1 MELTKKNVKEL
12 LSLKN
17 LPDSDD
23 IRYKEIIKEKLLENE
38 KLILLLNNKELI
50 ESGAE
55 PDEYYMT
62 NIFPY
67 YIIHDSQHQ
76 VSNYICYETSFREL
90 DRFNK
95 KVKYQQ
101 IIFYILCEQKNNIDT
116 NTYIARHDLLAALIM
131 DQFNWTNYFGE
142 KIHCVSN
149 IPSIVDI
156 DYACRTLIFEQITDN
171 NVVKTRDGIPRM
183 INKEKTYTYSP
194 GLEDN
199 P

>member
-1 MELTKKNVKEL
+1 MELTKQDVKEL

-23 IRYKEIIKEKLLENE
+23 IKYKEIIKEKLLENK
-38 KLILLLNNKELI
+38 KLILLLNNKELL
-50 ESGAE
+50 EADAE

-67 YIIHDSQHQ
+67 YIIHDTQHQ
-76 VSNYICYETSFREL
+76 VENYICYETSFREI

-101 IIFYILCEQKNNIDT
+101 IIFYILCEQQNNIDK

-131 DQFNWTNYFGE
+131 DQFNWSNLFGE
-142 KIHCVSN
+142 KIHCISN
-149 IPSIVDI
+149 IPSIVDA

-171 NVVKTRDGIPRM
+171 NVVKTRNGIPRM
-183 INKEKTYTYSP
+183 INKEKTYGVS
-194 GLEDN
+194 EDILN
-199 P
+199 G